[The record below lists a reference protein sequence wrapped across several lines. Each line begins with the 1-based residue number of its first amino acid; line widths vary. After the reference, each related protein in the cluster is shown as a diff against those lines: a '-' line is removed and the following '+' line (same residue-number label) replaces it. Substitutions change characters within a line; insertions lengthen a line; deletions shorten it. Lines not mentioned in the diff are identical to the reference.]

1 MLHLRRLRS
10 GLYHRSKTSLTH
22 LISVYLTFNSTLAV
36 KIFTKHLYPELS
48 ISDDDETT
56 IESLPLLNTGTRNL
70 MADIIIFLTK
80 DDRQQY
86 QDIVE
91 LLAALVPYNT
101 AEDSQFPKSHGT
113 KNADMIS
120 TIHNGTELWF

>member
-1 MLHLRRLRS
+1 L
-10 GLYHRSKTSLTH
+10 
-22 LISVYLTFNSTLAV
+22 F
-36 KIFTKHLYPELS
+36 PDLS

-56 IESLPLLNTGTRNL
+56 IESLPLLNTVTRKL

-101 AEDSQFPKSHGT
+101 AEDS
-113 KNADMIS
+113 
-120 TIHNGTELWF
+120 